1 MTVAVLGR
9 AGLAAYAAFALPLAM
24 AVLPVYVHVPKLYAD
39 ELGLSLATVGIV
51 LLAARLVDAFQ
62 DPLIGWWSD
71 RRAAAGRGRQ
81 GFIVAAVVLLGCG
94 LLGLFHPPRAGDLAL
109 TVWLCVALA
118 VTYLGFSLGAIA
130 YFAQGAELS
139 PDYHERTRVTAA
151 RGAVGV
157 IGVLVAA
164 ALPELLSQ
172 GASHAEGLR
181 RFSLVFV
188 PVLLIGAGITLFLAP
203 QPLQGVVRGAPAPLS
218 TLFAP
223 LGNPAFRWLLGVF
236 VVSGI
241 AAAIP
246 ATLIL
251 FFVQD
256 VLDRSDLNAL
266 FLGIY
271 FLFGALGMPLW
282 VRASRAFGK
291 KRVWAGGMGAS
302 VVAFAWAFLL
312 GPGDGVAF
320 AMVCALSGVAYGS
333 QLALPPSLLADVIDR
348 DLAGCAE
355 GAYFGFWQ
363 FTEKLTLALA
373 AGIALPVLG
382 FVGYR
387 PGTAQ
392 PPMGDL
398 SAMYALVPCL
408 LQIAAAILL
417 WLAPIDRELPVRSTA
432 GATP

>member
-1 MTVAVLGR
+1 MTAGILGR
-9 AGLAAYAAFALPLAM
+9 AGLAAYAAFAMPLAM

-39 ELGLSLATVGIV
+39 ELGLPLATVGLV
-51 LLAARLVDAFQ
+51 LLLARLVDAVQ
-62 DPLIGWWSD
+62 DPLIGWWID
-71 RRAAAGRGRQ
+71 RRAAAGTSRQ
-81 GFIVAAVVLLGCG
+81 GFIAVAVVLLGCG
-94 LLGLFHPPRAGDLAL
+94 VLALFHPPRIGSVAL
-109 TVWLCVALA
+109 TVWLCGALA

-157 IGVLVAA
+157 LGVLVAA
-164 ALPELLSQ
+164 ALPELLTQ
-172 GASHAEGLR
+172 GGSHAEGLA
-181 RFSLVFV
+181 RFSLVFI
-188 PVLLIGAGITLFLAP
+188 PVLLTGAGITLFFAPKPAGGASGATLLPLSSILAP
-203 QPLQGVVRGAPAPLS
+203 LA
-218 TLFAP
+218 
-223 LGNPAFRWLLGVF
+223 NPAFRWLLAVF
-236 VVSGI
+236 MVSGI

-256 VLDRSDLNAL
+256 VLDRSDMNAV

-291 KRVWAGGMGAS
+291 KRVWAAGMGAS

-312 GPGDGVAF
+312 GPGDGIAF
-320 AMVCALSGVAYGS
+320 AMVCALSGIAYGS

-348 DLAGCAE
+348 DQSGCAE

-363 FTEKLTLALA
+363 FTEKMELALA
-373 AGIALPVLG
+373 AGVALPVLG
-382 FVGYR
+382 LIGYR

-408 LQIAAAILL
+408 LQLAAAVLL
-417 WLAPIDRELPVRSTA
+417 WLAPIDRELSVRPPA
-432 GATP
+432 GAAP

>member
-1 MTVAVLGR
+1 MTPGS
-9 AGLAAYAAFALPLAM
+9 LAAYAAFALPLAM

-39 ELGLSLATVGIV
+39 ELGLPLATVGIV
-51 LLAARLVDAFQ
+51 LLAARLIDALQ

-71 RRAAAGRGRQ
+71 RRAARGAGRQ
-81 GFIVAAVVLLGCG
+81 GFLVAAVVLLGCG
-94 LLGLFHPPRAGDLAL
+94 LLALFHPPHVGAGAL
-109 TVWLCVALA
+109 TAWLCAALA

-139 PDYHERTRVTAA
+139 PDYHQRTRVTAA
-151 RGAVGV
+151 RGAA
-157 IGVLVAA
+157 GVLGVLAAA
-164 ALPELLSQ
+164 ALPELLAQ
-172 GASHAEGLR
+172 HGSHADGLR

-188 PVLLIGAGITLFLAP
+188 PVLLAGAGITLFLAP
-203 QPLQGVVRGAPAPLS
+203 SPMSAVSRRAPAPLS
-218 TLFAP
+218 SLFMP
-223 LGNPAFRWLLGVF
+223 LANPGFRWLLAVF
-236 VVSGI
+236 VVSGV

-256 VLDRSDLNAL
+256 VLERSDLTAL

-282 VRASRAFGK
+282 VRTSRTFGK
-291 KRVWAGGMGAS
+291 KRVWSAGMGAS
-302 VVAFAWAFLL
+302 VIAFGWAFVL

-320 AMVCALSGVAYGS
+320 AMVCAVSGIAYGA
-333 QLALPPSLLADVIDR
+333 QLALPPSLLADVVDR
-348 DLAGCAE
+348 DRAGCGE

-363 FTEKLTLALA
+363 FTEKLTLAVA

-382 FVGYR
+382 LVGYS
-387 PGTAQ
+387 PGTTQ

-398 SAMYALVPCL
+398 AAMYALVPCL
-408 LQIAAAILL
+408 LQIAAAVLL
-417 WLAPIDRELPVRSTA
+417 WLAPIDRELSVRTIP
-432 GATP
+432 GAVR

>member
-1 MTVAVLGR
+1 MTDRGLGH

-39 ELGLSLATVGIV
+39 ELGLSLATVGLV
-51 LLAARLVDAFQ
+51 LLLARCVDAVQ
-62 DPLIGWWSD
+62 DPLIGWWID
-71 RRAAAGRGRQ
+71 RRAAAGVGRQ
-81 GFIVAAVVLLGCG
+81 AFIVAAVVLLGCG
-94 LLGLFHPPRAGDLAL
+94 VLALFHPPRVGSVFL
-109 TVWLCVALA
+109 TTWLCGALA

-139 PDYHERTRVTAA
+139 PDYHERTRITAA

-157 IGVLVAA
+157 LGVLTAA
-164 ALPELLSQ
+164 ALPELLAS
-172 GASHAEGLR
+172 GGSHAEGLR
-181 RFSLVFV
+181 RFSLVFI
-188 PVLLIGAGITLFLAP
+188 PVLLAGAGITLFFAP
-203 QPLQGVVRGAPAPLS
+203 QPPRGAPRGPVPPLS
-218 TLFAP
+218 SLFAP
-223 LGNPAFRWLLGVF
+223 LGNRAFRWLLAVF

-282 VRASRAFGK
+282 VRTSKAFGK
-291 KRVWAGGMGAS
+291 KRVWAAGMAAS

-348 DLAGCAE
+348 DEAGCAE

-363 FTEKLTLALA
+363 FTEKMELALA
-373 AGIALPVLG
+373 AGVALPVLG
-382 FVGYR
+382 LIGYR
-387 PGTAQ
+387 PGTPQ
-392 PPMGDL
+392 PAMGDL
-398 SAMYALVPCL
+398 AAMYALVPCL
-408 LQIAAAILL
+408 LQVAAATLL
-417 WLAPIDRELPVRSTA
+417 WLAPIDRDRPAVSTA
-432 GATP
+432 GVTP